1 MERIN
6 MKLSHELVVLDLE
19 TTGVWIDHDKIIEIA
34 LIKRTPANDQETYL
48 RRVNPQMAIPQE
60 VTELTGIS
68 DEDVQN
74 EPVFGD
80 LARDVLDFIGD
91 ADLAGFNIE
100 KFDLPLLEREL
111 QEAGFAFNWR
121 TRTIFDAQKI
131 FHINEKRD
139 LTAAY
144 RFYCHK
150 ELQNAHSA
158 LKDTEATLEILE
170 NQIERYGEGD
180 PHVDVLKQF
189 QYRKKNHFFD
199 DERKFRWWN
208 GKLYM
213 MFGKYARKY
222 TLQEVVKM
230 DRKYLEWVLSANFS
244 QEVKDL
250 VNDALIGKFPVSPEK
265 MTTDEKG
272 QGKFF

>member
-1 MERIN
+1 